1 MHDCCSS
8 KTGCNMTNLERAVR
22 AYVAMETAQQR
33 AILPILIAFSS
44 AYPRKPKLR
53 LVVNN
58 LS

>member
-1 MHDCCSS
+1 
-8 KTGCNMTNLERAVR
+8 MTNLERAVR